1 MARRKTKNFKIPFKL
16 IGILLFFI
24 SSILISAALLKAFF
38 YRYPYFN
45 INRIVIKGA
54 EEDKYAEFKVHFT
67 SRLMGK
73 NIFSQKLSLIKRQI
87 EEELGDVE
95 CRAIQRRLPGEII
108 LFLRDRLAIAQLKL
122 GRFYPIDASGMIMD
136 NPSDLAHPF
145 FPVILGLED
154 EIESP
159 KKGKLCSVLE
169 LKKTLLLIERKNSAP
184 HLGEYLITRIKLAKN
199 KTSSFF
205 IIQRDILSPPLRKG
219 IIQRDMLSYGE
230 RSRTTPPPGKGSI
243 EKYPVEDVSRK
254 TYPNKEVEVKFDLD
268 RPGDVIN
275 VLALLLDKRKGLSD
289 VSSGAQALADVEYI
303 DLKDPDSPAVLET
316 KILPRK
322 NGKAYPLE

>member
-1 MARRKTKNFKIPFKL
+1 MARRKNKNFKIPLKFV
-16 IGILLFFI
+16 GIVLFFI
-24 SSILISAALLKAFF
+24 SIVLIATALLKAFF
-38 YRYPYFN
+38 YHYPYFN

-54 EEDKYAEFKVHFT
+54 EEDKYAEFKAHFT

-73 NIFSQKLSLIKRQI
+73 NIFSQELSLMKRQI

-95 CRAIQRRLPGEII
+95 CRAIQRRLPGELI
-108 LFLRDRLAIAQLKL
+108 LFLRNRSALAQLKL

-136 NPSDLAHPF
+136 NPSDLAFPVL
-145 FPVILGLED
+145 PVILGLED
-154 EIESP
+154 KIERP

-169 LKKTLLLIERKNSAP
+169 LKKTLSLIERKNSASS
-184 HLGEYLITRIKLAKN
+184 LDEYLITRVSLVKN

-219 IIQRDMLSYGE
+219 IIKE
-230 RSRTTPPPGKGSI
+230 
-243 EKYPVEDVSRK
+243 YPVEDVSK
-254 TYPNKEVEVKFDLD
+254 KAHPKKEVEVKFDLD

-275 VLALLLDKRKGLSD
+275 VLVLLLDKRKGLSD
-289 VSSGAQALADVEYI
+289 MSSGGDSLTGVEYI

-316 KILPRK
+316 KKKSSFPSL
-322 NGKAYPLE
+322 

>member
-38 YRYPYFN
+38 CRYPYFN
-45 INRIVIKGA
+45 INRIVIKGV

-95 CRAIQRRLPGEII
+95 CRAIQRRLPGELI

-205 IIQRDILSPPLRKG
+205 IIQRD
-219 IIQRDMLSYGE
+219 MLSYGE

-243 EKYPVEDVSRK
+243 EKYPAEDVSRK

-303 DLKDPDSPAVLET
+303 DLKDPDLPAVLET

-322 NGKAYPLE
+322 NGKTYPLE